1 MNFPQTRQTLI
12 HRLANNANEQDWH
25 RFLNDYWQPV
35 CRFARNRAG
44 LNADDAEDVAAEV
57 FQAILQ
63 NRLLCRW
70 ASDRCSKLR
79 TMLCTVVRHV
89 LGNRAR
95 VQQGRKKLLKD
106 NAYELREGANWPTI
120 QKPDAPV
127 EQIDLFYSAWVEGLL
142 VRAVETMMR
151 EYHQTGKGDY
161 FRVLYGRICEGMSMP
176 EISRTLKIDTMRAE
190 NYFKAA
196 KKRLGTIL
204 EEQVRAYADHYCE
217 GEQVEVEFQAEWR
230 AMGEFLVGNGGLE
243 GAIARVYESFDPVE
257 AMQRQNRAVT
267 GMMSK
272 ITGMLPR
279 IPDKP
284 S

>member
-1 MNFPQTRQTLI
+1 MNFPQTQQTLI
-12 HRLANNANEQDWH
+12 HRLAHEANEHDWH

-35 CRFARNRAG
+35 CRFAQHRAG

-63 NRLLCRW
+63 NQLLCRW
-70 ASDRCSKLR
+70 ASDRCAKLR

-106 NAYELREGANWPTI
+106 NAYELREGTDWPTI
-120 QKPDAPV
+120 KKPDAPV
-127 EQIDLFYSAWVEGLL
+127 EQVDLFYEAWVEGIL
-142 VRAVETMMR
+142 VRTVETMMR

-196 KKRLGTIL
+196 KKRLGAIL
-204 EEQVRAYADHYCE
+204 EEQVREQVSRYCE
-217 GEQVEVEFQAEWR
+217 GEQAEEEFQAEWQ
-230 AMGEFLVGNGGLE
+230 AMGEFLSGCGGLE
-243 GAIARVYESFDPVE
+243 TVIARVYKTFDPVA
-257 AMQRQNRAVT
+257 AMQRQNRAIT
-267 GMMSK
+267 GVMSR

-284 S
+284 F